1 MDDLLKLLT
10 RQPGDFFRNLPV
22 KLSRLKF
29 SDKFLCEGEDLIHAN
44 VEGTAASYSSSNGII
59 SLTGYNNDFVAPCG
73 TEPEFFARTRAPWA
87 SADFLSALCRF
98 TSWGEKPVSPSIQTV
113 SVQIR
118 SFQTEGLVC
127 RRTRLR
133 KITPNVS
140 PPRNE
145 RNSPVMRDN
154 RRGERKTLTR
164 RAYYRPHATMKFDP
178 GSARYPRPHCRP

>member
-1 MDDLLKLLT
+1 
-10 RQPGDFFRNLPV
+10 
-22 KLSRLKF
+22 
-29 SDKFLCEGEDLIHAN
+29 
-44 VEGTAASYSSSNGII
+44 
-59 SLTGYNNDFVAPCG
+59 
-73 TEPEFFARTRAPWA
+73 
-87 SADFLSALCRF
+87 
-98 TSWGEKPVSPSIQTV
+98 
-113 SVQIR
+113 
-118 SFQTEGLVC
+118 LVC